1 MCKII
6 LYILKIF
13 TLDPLSQKVPRVE
26 EQIFDQW
33 LFSLSMAENRVT
45 PRISE
50 KIHTQA
56 EMMTRDYNNTSELR
70 DPLTVK
76 WGQEASKVGSSSSG
90 SKSGLSLGGKVRNKL
105 QAIWSKHILES
116 PNKYFDGGRV
126 YREITWIS
134 QNVEQINVVIA
145 IMNAFKVSLNNP
157 PAHLDNLQS
166 LPI

>member
-13 TLDPLSQKVPRVE
+13 TSDPLSQKVPRVE

-116 PNKYFDGGRV
+116 PNTVLWRRPGVSR
-126 YREITWIS
+126 
-134 QNVEQINVVIA
+134 NH
-145 IMNAFKVSLNNP
+145 MNQPKCWTN
-157 PAHLDNLQS
+157 
-166 LPI
+166 

>member
-1 MCKII
+1 
-6 LYILKIF
+6 
-13 TLDPLSQKVPRVE
+13 
-26 EQIFDQW
+26 
-33 LFSLSMAENRVT
+33 MAENRVT

-105 QAIWSKHILES
+105 QAIWSKQILDQIQ
-116 PNKYFDGGRV
+116 YFDGGRV

-145 IMNAFKVSLNNP
+145 IMNAFKVSWNNP

>member
-13 TLDPLSQKVPRVE
+13 TSDPLSQKVPRVE

-56 EMMTRDYNNTSELR
+56 EMMTRDYNTTSELR

-105 QAIWSKHILES
+105 QAIWSKQILDQIQ
-116 PNKYFDGGRV
+116 YFDGGRV

-145 IMNAFKVSLNNP
+145 IMNAFKVSRNNP

-166 LPI
+166 LLI